1 MEFLLYCYYYVTWC
15 DAWSDLSHENYLM
28 CSTTA
33 VVVFIKW
40 EYINCGSAFLSWKS
54 HKLKKNRSN
63 RTLEWLFLSRIW
75 HHTCC
80 QCNISS
86 MLLST
91 IIHVLLIIIHVKIHF
106 RQADMQIFIC
116 RPLKQT
122 IWWYNTLCWWT
133 FFHFQYPFSLLTWNL
148 PVSCDFSADLKLR
161 ILMDAWTYAWLQRS
175 HISQYTKW

>member
-1 MEFLLYCYYYVTWC
+1 MLNMHSLVLSWMINLAASIYRFFFFKKYIIPDKYIMEFLLYCYYYVTWC

-40 EYINCGSAFLSWKS
+40 EYIVDQPFFHEKVTNL
-54 HKLKKNRSN
+54 KNRSN
-63 RTLEWLFLSRIW
+63 RTLERLFLSRIW

-91 IIHVLLIIIHVKIHF
+91 IIHVL
-106 RQADMQIFIC
+106 
-116 RPLKQT
+116 
-122 IWWYNTLCWWT
+122 
-133 FFHFQYPFSLLTWNL
+133 
-148 PVSCDFSADLKLR
+148 
-161 ILMDAWTYAWLQRS
+161 
-175 HISQYTKW
+175 